1 MTITKAVIA
10 VAGYG
15 TRLLPATKAV
25 PKEMLPVVDRPCI
38 QHLVEEAANSGITD
52 IILVTRPGSEAIDQ
66 HFAASPALEAHL
78 VEQGKDK
85 LLKIVKDVSSL
96 ANVTSVIQG
105 ADLPYG
111 NGSPILAAKD
121 YLTPG
126 EGFVYMFGDD
136 LVLSDVPAV
145 KQLVDA
151 YDAHNPA
158 AVVAVQEVPDDMLEA
173 YGIVAL
179 KPGSDPMEMDSIVE
193 KPKKEDAPSN
203 LAQFGRFAL
212 SYKAVE
218 ILEQTA
224 VGKGNE
230 LWLTDAIDK
239 LSEDDRVL
247 VQEVDGTW
255 YTTGD
260 HYQLLIANIE
270 YALADPS
277 IKQKL
282 SAYLKTKASTL

>member
-38 QHLVEEAANSGITD
+38 QHLVEEAAKSGITD
-52 IILVTRPGSEAIDQ
+52 VILVTRPGSEAIDQ
-66 HFAASPALEAHL
+66 HFAPSPALEAHL
-78 VEQGKDK
+78 IEQGKDE
-85 LLKIVKDVSSL
+85 LLETVRAVSAL

-121 YLTPG
+121 HLTPG

-136 LVLSDVPAV
+136 LVLSEVPAV
-145 KQLVDA
+145 KQLIDA
-151 YDAHNPA
+151 YDAHNPS
-158 AVVAVQEVPDDMLEA
+158 AVVAVQEVPDDMLSA
-173 YGIVAL
+173 YGIVAP
-179 KPGSDPMEMDSIVE
+179 KPGSDPMEMDSIIE
-193 KPKKEDAPSN
+193 KPSKEEAPSN

-212 SYKAVE
+212 SYKTVE

-230 LWLTDAIDK
+230 LWLTDAIDR
-239 LSEDDRVL
+239 LCAEGRVL
-247 VQEVDGTW
+247 VQKVDGTW

-260 HYQLLIANIE
+260 HYQLLVANIE

-277 IKQKL
+277 IKSKL
-282 SAYLKTKASTL
+282 SAYLKAKASSL

>member
-1 MTITKAVIA
+1 MTITKAIIA

-25 PKEMLPVVDRPCI
+25 PKEMLPIVDRPCI
-38 QHLVEEAANSGITD
+38 QHLVEEAASSGITD
-52 IILVTRPGSEAIDQ
+52 VILVTRPGSEAIDQ
-66 HFAASPALEAHL
+66 HFASSPALEAHL
-78 VEQGKDK
+78 VEQGKVK
-85 LLKIVKDVSSL
+85 LLETVKAVSSL

-121 YLTPG
+121 HLTPG

-145 KQLVDA
+145 KQLVDL
-151 YDAHNPA
+151 YDAHDPA
-158 AVVAVQEVPDDMLEA
+158 AVVAVQEVPDDMISA

-179 KPGSDPMEMDSIVE
+179 KPGSDPMEMDSIIE
-193 KPKKEDAPSN
+193 KPSIEEAPSN
-203 LAQFGRFAL
+203 LAQFGRFVL
-212 SYKAVE
+212 SYKTVE

-239 LSEDDRVL
+239 LSESNRVL
-247 VQEVDGTW
+247 VQKIDGTW

-270 YALADPS
+270 YALADPT
-277 IKQKL
+277 INEKL
-282 SAYLKTKASTL
+282 TAYLKAKASKL

>member
-1 MTITKAVIA
+1 MNITKAVIA

-38 QHLVEEAANSGITD
+38 QHLVEEAAHSGITD
-52 IILVTRPGSEAIDQ
+52 VILVTRPGSEVIDQ
-66 HFAASPALEAHL
+66 HFARSPALEAHL
-78 VEQGKDK
+78 IEQH
-85 LLKIVKDVSSL
+85 KDVLLQVVRDVASL

-111 NGSPILAAKD
+111 NGSPILAAKAL
-121 YLTPG
+121 LTPG
-126 EGFVYMFGDD
+126 EPFVYMFGDD

-151 YDAHNPA
+151 YTAHTPA
-158 AVVAVQEVPDDMLEA
+158 AVVAVQEVSDEMVSA
-173 YGIVAL
+173 YGIVAP
-179 KPGSDPMEMDSIVE
+179 KPGTDPMEMDSIIE
-193 KPKKEDAPSN
+193 KPSPAEAPSR
-203 LAQFGRFAL
+203 LAQFGRFVL

-218 ILEQTA
+218 ILEETA

-230 LWLTDAIDK
+230 LWLTDAIARLCK
-239 LSEDDRVL
+239 EDRVL
-247 VQEVDGTW
+247 VQKVEGTW

-260 HYQLLIANIE
+260 HYQLLVANIE
-270 YALADPS
+270 YALADPKIRS
-277 IKQKL
+277 RL
-282 SAYLKTKASTL
+282 APYLKRKAADL

>member
-25 PKEMLPVVDRPCI
+25 PKEMLTVVDRPCI
-38 QHLVEEAANSGITD
+38 QHLVEEAAKSGITD
-52 IILVTRPGSEAIDQ
+52 VILVTRPGSEAIDQ
-66 HFAASPALEAHL
+66 HFASSPALEAHL

-85 LLKIVKDVSSL
+85 LLETVRAVSSL
-96 ANVTSVIQG
+96 ANVTSVIQS

-121 YLTPG
+121 HLEPG

-145 KQLVDA
+145 KQLVDS

-158 AVVAVQEVPDDMLEA
+158 AVIAVQEVPDDMLSA
-173 YGIVAL
+173 YGMVAL
-179 KPGSDPMEMDSIVE
+179 KPGTDPMELDSIIE
-193 KPKKEDAPSN
+193 KPTKEEAPSN
-203 LAQFGRFAL
+203 LAQFGRFVL

-218 ILEQTA
+218 VLEQTA
-224 VGKGNE
+224 LGKGNE
-230 LWLTDAIDK
+230 LWLTDAIDR
-239 LSEDDRVL
+239 LSKDDRVL
-247 VQEVDGTW
+247 VQKVEGTW

-270 YALADPS
+270 YALSDPQIS
-277 IKQKL
+277 DRLK
-282 SAYLKTKASTL
+282 AYLKAKASSL

>member
-25 PKEMLPVVDRPCI
+25 PKEMLSVVDRPCI
-38 QHLVEEAANSGITD
+38 QHLVEEAASSGITD
-52 IILVTRPGSEAIDQ
+52 VILVTRPGSEAIDQ

-78 VEQGKDK
+78 TEQGKDK
-85 LLKIVKDVSSL
+85 LLETVKAVSSL

-105 ADLPYG
+105 AELPYG

-121 YLTPG
+121 HLTPG

-145 KQLVDA
+145 KQLIDA
-151 YDAHNPA
+151 YDAHDPS
-158 AVVAVQEVPDDMLEA
+158 AVVAVQEVPDEMIPA
-173 YGIVAL
+173 YGIVAP
-179 KPGSDPMEMDSIVE
+179 KPGSDPMEMKSIIE
-193 KPKKEDAPSN
+193 KPSLEEAPSN

-230 LWLTDAIDK
+230 LWLTDAIDR
-239 LSEDDRVL
+239 LCEEDRVL
-247 VQEVDGTW
+247 VQEVAGTW

-270 YALADPS
+270 YALADPE
-277 IKQKL
+277 IRERL
-282 SAYLKTKASTL
+282 TRYLKSKAESL